1 MPEIEV
7 RPSTPENQVQKPE
20 EHLVTEKE
28 FVEQEIVDTEETKP
42 RRSREEKVLEV
53 LESGEFIHKISP
65 HVRRKFVSPA
75 GWKFSCDKLEITL
88 SIDWIGNKASA
99 VAKWMRESD
108 ESKSLDIRE
117 RQKVKKILTSL
128 DTIQ

>member
-7 RPSTPENQVQKPE
+7 RPSTPENHVQKPE

-65 HVRRKFVSPA
+65 QVRRKFVSPA
-75 GWKFSCDKLEITL
+75 GMKLYCDKLEITICL
-88 SIDWIGNKASA
+88 
-99 VAKWMRESD
+99 
-108 ESKSLDIRE
+108 
-117 RQKVKKILTSL
+117 
-128 DTIQ
+128 